1 MLQYAV
7 LIPFFPLAGFIILG
21 LLNKRLPKNLA
32 AVIGCGTLLIS
43 FGLALGVFM
52 NISGQTKEI
61 ELAPWINVGSFSA
74 SFTFLLD
81 PLSSI
86 FLMIITGVG
95 FLIHVY
101 SIGYMHDDEKH
112 NIFFA
117 YLNLFIFFMLVLVLG
132 SSYLLMFVGWEGV
145 GLCSYLLIGFWF
157 KNKSYNDAAKKAF
170 IMNRI
175 GDLGFLLGIILLFI
189 TFGSSD
195 YHTVFAKANGFA
207 SGNIIITTIT
217 LLLFVGAM
225 GKSAQIPLYTW
236 LPDAM
241 AGPTPVSALIHAA
254 TMVTAGIYMVARSGI
269 LYALSP
275 VSMLVVAIVGIVTA
289 VFAATIALTQND
301 IKKVLA
307 YSTVSQLGYMFLGLG
322 VGAFSASVFHV
333 MTHAFFKALLFLGAG
348 SVIHGLSGEQDIR
361 NMGGLRKKMP
371 ITFITFLLAT
381 LAISGLPPFS
391 GFFSKDEILGQAF
404 SSNMLFWVLGVIGSM
419 ITSFYMFRLLFL
431 TFYGTYR
438 GKIEKKEHEHEPA
451 HDTHTGIHESPKI
464 MTIPLIILAILST
477 IGGFVG
483 VPIVLGGSANFDK
496 FLEPVFHDAYAK
508 MLLTEH
514 SQILSEV
521 TLMVITVVAAL
532 LSIFV
537 AWNMYMRKKIVPAT
551 EGTKLPFF
559 TNLSYHKYYVDEIYN
574 ALITKPLDKLS
585 EFLKNIVDNKFI
597 DGIVNASGKLT
608 EWVSGLMRFV
618 QTGNVDFYLLAMVV
632 GIALIIFLKLM

>member
-1 MLQYAV
+1 MMQLAA
-7 LIPFFPLAGFIILG
+7 LIPFFPLAGFIIIG
-21 LLNKRLPKNLA
+21 LLNKRIPKNMA
-32 AVIGCGTLLIS
+32 AMFACAMLLIS
-43 FGLALGVFM
+43 FGLSLSVFM
-52 NISGQTKEI
+52 NISGHATEVQ
-61 ELAPWINVGSFSA
+61 LLPWINVGSFSA
-74 SFTFLLD
+74 SFNFLLD
-81 PLSSI
+81 PLSSV
-86 FLMIITGVG
+86 FLLIITGVG
-95 FLIHVY
+95 FLIHIY

-145 GLCSYLLIGFWF
+145 GLSSYLLIGFWF
-157 KNKSYNDAAKKAF
+157 KNNSYNNAAKKAF

-195 YHTVFAKANGFA
+195 YLTIFPKVQGFA
-207 SGNIIITTIT
+207 SGNAMITTIT
-217 LLLFVGAM
+217 LLLFVGAI

-269 LYALSP
+269 LYALAP
-275 VSMLVVAIVGIVTA
+275 VSMYVVALIGVVTA

-348 SVIHGLSGEQDIR
+348 SVIHGLAGEQDIR
-361 NMGGLRKKMP
+361 NMGGLRKKLP
-371 ITFITFLLAT
+371 VTFITFLLAT
-381 LAISGLPPFS
+381 LAISGIPPFS
-391 GFFSKDEILGQAF
+391 GFFSKDEILAHAF
-404 SSNMLFWVLGVIGSM
+404 ASNKIFWVLGVIGSM
-419 ITSFYMFRLLFL
+419 MTAFYMFRLLFL

-438 GKIEKKEHEHEPA
+438 GDEHKVHP
-451 HDTHTGIHESPKI
+451 HESPKV

-483 VPIVLGGSANFDK
+483 VPESLGGTSQISK
-496 FLEPVFHDAYAK
+496 FLDPVFQPAQTK
-508 MLLTEH
+508 MMMVEN
-514 SQILSEV
+514 SSSISEIA
-521 TLMVITVVAAL
+521 LMGITVAVVL
-532 LSIFV
+532 LSILL
-537 AWNMYMRKKIVPAT
+537 AWYMYVSRKRIPSP
-551 EGTKLPFF
+551 EGTKLPLL
-559 TNLSYHKYYVDEIYN
+559 TNVSYHKYYVDEIYN
-574 ALITKPLDKLS
+574 AVITKPLDTIS
-585 EFLKNIVDNKFI
+585 VFLKNILDNKLI
-597 DGIVNASGKLT
+597 DGIVNATGKFT
-608 EWVSGLMRFV
+608 EWVSSLMRFV
-618 QTGNVDFYLLAMVV
+618 QTGNVDFYLLAMVI
-632 GIALIIFLKLM
+632 GIACIIFFKLM

>member
-1 MLQYAV
+1 MMQFAA

-21 LLNKRLPKNLA
+21 LMNKRLSKNLA
-32 AVIGCGTLLIS
+32 AVLACGTLLIS
-43 FGLALGVFM
+43 FALALVVFI
-52 NISGQTKEI
+52 NISGQSTEI
-61 ELAPWINVGSFSA
+61 QLAPWINVGNFSA

-81 PLSSI
+81 PLSSV
-86 FLMIITGVG
+86 FLLIITGVG

-117 YLNLFIFFMLVLVLG
+117 YLNLFIFFMLVLVLA

-157 KNKSYNDAAKKAF
+157 KNKAYNDAAKKAF

-195 YHTVFAKANGFA
+195 YHTIFTKANGFM
-207 SGNIIITTIT
+207 SGDPMITTIT
-217 LLLFVGAM
+217 LLLFVGAI

-275 VSMLVVAIVGIVTA
+275 VTMYVVALVGVVTA

-333 MTHAFFKALLFLGAG
+333 MTHAFFKALLFLCAG
-348 SVIHGLSGEQDIR
+348 SVIHGLGGEQDIR
-361 NMGGLRKKMP
+361 NMGGLRKKLP
-371 ITFITFLLAT
+371 ITFITFLFAT
-381 LAISGLPPFS
+381 LAISGIPPFS
-391 GFFSKDEILGQAF
+391 GFFSKDEILAHAF
-404 SSNMLFWVLGVIGSM
+404 ASNKLFWALGLIGSM
-419 ITSFYMFRLLFL
+419 MTAFYMFRLLFL

-438 GKIEKKEHEHEPA
+438 GGEHKVHA
-451 HDTHTGIHESPKI
+451 HESPKV

-483 VPIVLGGSANFDK
+483 VPESLGGSSQISK
-496 FLEPVFHDAYAK
+496 FLDPVFHDAIKALP
-508 MLLTEH
+508 ME
-514 SQILSEV
+514 SPSGIPEIG
-521 TLMVITVVAAL
+521 LMGFTVIVVFA
-532 LSIFV
+532 SIFL
-537 AWNMYMRKKIVPAT
+537 AWYFYISRKRVPSA
-551 EGTKLPFF
+551 EGTKLPFL
-559 TNLSYHKYYVDEIYN
+559 TNLSYHKYYVDEIYS
-574 ALITKPLDKLS
+574 ALITKPLDKIS
-585 EFLKNIVDNKFI
+585 ELLKDVVDNKLI
-597 DGIVNASGKLT
+597 DGIVNASGKVT

-632 GIALIIFLKLM
+632 GIALIIFFKLM

>member
-1 MLQYAV
+1 MQFAA

-21 LLNKRLPKNLA
+21 LMNKRLSKNLA
-32 AVIGCGTLLIS
+32 AVLACGTLLIS
-43 FGLALGVFM
+43 FALALVVFI
-52 NISGQTKEI
+52 NISGQSTEI
-61 ELAPWINVGSFSA
+61 QLAPWINVGNFSA

-81 PLSSI
+81 PLSSV
-86 FLMIITGVG
+86 FLLIITGVG

-117 YLNLFIFFMLVLVLG
+117 YLNLFIFFMLVLVLA

-157 KNKSYNDAAKKAF
+157 KNKAYNDAAKKAF

-195 YHTVFAKANGFA
+195 YHTIFTKANGFM
-207 SGNIIITTIT
+207 SGDPMITTIT
-217 LLLFVGAM
+217 LLLFVGAI

-275 VSMLVVAIVGIVTA
+275 VTMYVVALVGVVTA

-333 MTHAFFKALLFLGAG
+333 MTHAFFKALLFLCAG
-348 SVIHGLSGEQDIR
+348 SVIHGLGGEQDIR
-361 NMGGLRKKMP
+361 NMGGLRKKLP

-381 LAISGLPPFS
+381 LAISGIPPFS
-391 GFFSKDEILGQAF
+391 GFFSKDEILAHAF
-404 SSNMLFWVLGVIGSM
+404 ASNKLFWALGLIGSM
-419 ITSFYMFRLLFL
+419 MTAFYMFRLLFL

-438 GKIEKKEHEHEPA
+438 GGEHKVHA
-451 HDTHTGIHESPKI
+451 HESPKV

-483 VPIVLGGSANFDK
+483 VPESLGGSSQISK
-496 FLEPVFHDAYAK
+496 FLDPVFHDAIKALP
-508 MLLTEH
+508 ME
-514 SQILSEV
+514 SPSGIPEIG
-521 TLMVITVVAAL
+521 LMGFTVIVVFA
-532 LSIFV
+532 SIFL
-537 AWNMYMRKKIVPAT
+537 AWYFYISRKRVPSA
-551 EGTKLPFF
+551 EGTKLPFL
-559 TNLSYHKYYVDEIYN
+559 TNLSYHKYYVDEIYS
-574 ALITKPLDKLS
+574 ALITKPLDKIS
-585 EFLKNIVDNKFI
+585 ELLKDVVDNKLI
-597 DGIVNASGKLT
+597 DGIVNASGKVT

-632 GIALIIFLKLM
+632 GIALIIFFKLM

>member
-1 MLQYAV
+1 MLQYAA

-21 LLNKRLPKNLA
+21 LLNKRLSKKLA
-32 AVIGCGTLLIS
+32 AIIACGMLLIS

-52 NISGQTKEI
+52 NISGKSQEVQ
-61 ELAPWINVGSFSA
+61 LAPWINVGSFSA

-157 KNKSYNDAAKKAF
+157 KNKAYNDAAKKGF

-195 YHTVFAKANGFA
+195 YHTVFTKANGLM
-207 SGNIIITTIT
+207 SGDAMITTIT

-275 VSMLVVAIVGIVTA
+275 ISMLVVAIIGIVTA

-361 NMGGLRKKMP
+361 RMGGLRKKMP
-371 ITFITFLLAT
+371 ITHITFLLAT
-381 LAISGLPPFS
+381 IAIAGIPPFS
-391 GFFSKDEILGQAF
+391 GFFSKDEILGHAF
-404 SSNMLFWVLGVIGSM
+404 SANTVFWVLGVIGSM
-419 ITSFYMFRLLFL
+419 MTSFYMFRLYFL
-431 TFYGTYR
+431 TFWGTYR
-438 GKIEKKEHEHEPA
+438 GDEHKVHA
-451 HDTHTGIHESPKI
+451 HESPKV
-464 MTIPLIILAILST
+464 MTIPLVILAILST
-477 IGGFVG
+477 IGGFIG
-483 VPIVLGGSANFDK
+483 VPASLGGSANFDK
-496 FLEPVFHDAYAK
+496 FLEPVFHDASAK
-508 MLLTEH
+508 MMLIEH
-514 SQILSEV
+514 SQSLSEIA
-521 TLMVITVVAAL
+521 LMCITVVAAL

-537 AWNMYMRKKIVPAT
+537 AWNMYMKKKMVPVS
-551 EGTKLPFF
+551 EGTRLPFF
-559 TNLSYHKYYVDEIYN
+559 QNLSYHKYYVDEIYN
-574 ALITKPLDKLS
+574 TLITKPLDWIS
-585 EFLKNIVDNKFI
+585 GFLGNIVDNKFI

-608 EWVSGLMRFV
+608 NWVSGLMRFV

>member
-1 MLQYAV
+1 MMQYAA
-7 LIPFFPLAGFIILG
+7 LIPFFPLAGFIIIG
-21 LLNKRLPKNLA
+21 LLNKRLPKNMA
-32 AVIGCGTLLIS
+32 ATFACAMLLIS
-43 FGLALGVFM
+43 FGLSLAIFM
-52 NISGQTKEI
+52 NISGQAVEVQ
-61 ELAPWINVGSFSA
+61 LAPWINVGSFSA
-74 SFTFLLD
+74 SFNFLLD

-117 YLNLFIFFMLVLVLG
+117 YLNLFIFFMLILVLA

-157 KNKSYNDAAKKAF
+157 KNKAYNDAAKKAF

-195 YHTVFAKANGFA
+195 YHTVFTKAQGFM
-207 SGNIIITTIT
+207 SGDGMITAIT

-275 VSMLVVAIVGIVTA
+275 ISMYVVALIGVVTA
-289 VFAATIALTQND
+289 VFAASIALTQND

-348 SVIHGLSGEQDIR
+348 SIIHGLAGEQDIR
-361 NMGGLRKKMP
+361 NMGGLRKKLP

-381 LAISGLPPFS
+381 LAISGIPPFS
-391 GFFSKDEILGQAF
+391 GFFSKDEILAHAF
-404 SSNMLFWVLGVIGSM
+404 ASNKLFWVLGVIGSM
-419 ITSFYMFRLLFL
+419 MTAFYMFRLLFL
-431 TFYGTYR
+431 TFFGTYR
-438 GKIEKKEHEHEPA
+438 GDEHKVHA
-451 HDTHTGIHESPKI
+451 HESPKV

-477 IGGFVG
+477 IGGLVG
-483 VPIVLGGSANFDK
+483 VPESLGGSSQISK
-496 FLEPVFHDAYAK
+496 FLDPVFQPAQAK
-508 MLLTEH
+508 MMMVEN
-514 SQILSEV
+514 SSSISEIA
-521 TLMVITVVAAL
+521 LMGITVAVVLA
-532 LSIFV
+532 SIFL
-537 AWNMYMRKKIVPAT
+537 AWYFYISRKQVPSP
-551 EGTKLPFF
+551 EGTKLPLF

-574 ALITKPLDKLS
+574 TLITKPLDKIS
-585 EFLKNIVDNKFI
+585 ELLKNIVDNKLI
-597 DGIVNASGKLT
+597 DGLVNASGKLT
-608 EWVSGLMRFV
+608 EWVSGLMKFV
-618 QTGNVDFYLLAMVV
+618 QTGNVDFYLLAMVIS
-632 GIALIIFLKLM
+632 IAFIIFFKLM

>member
-1 MLQYAV
+1 MLQFAA

-21 LLNKRLPKNLA
+21 LLNKQLPKNLA
-32 AVIGCGTLLIS
+32 AILACGMLLIS

-52 NISGQTKEI
+52 NISGQSQEVQ
-61 ELAPWINVGSFSA
+61 LAPWINVGTFSA

-112 NIFFA
+112 NVFFA
-117 YLNLFIFFMLVLVLG
+117 YLNLFVFFMLVLVMA

-157 KNKSYNDAAKKAF
+157 KNKAYNDAAKKAF

-195 YHTVFAKANGFA
+195 YHTIFSKA
-207 SGNIIITTIT
+207 SGFMSGDTMITAIT

-275 VSMLVVAIVGIVTA
+275 ISMFVVALVGVVTA

-348 SVIHGLSGEQDIR
+348 SVIHGLAGEQDIR
-361 NMGGLRKKMP
+361 NMGGLRKKLP
-371 ITFITFLLAT
+371 ITFITFLLGT
-381 LAISGLPPFS
+381 LAIAGIPPFS
-391 GFFSKDEILGQAF
+391 GFFSKDEILIHAY
-404 SSNMLFWVLGVIGSM
+404 SSNKFFWALGMIGSM
-419 ITSFYMFRLLFL
+419 MTAFYMFRLLFL

-438 GKIEKKEHEHEPA
+438 GDEHKVHA
-451 HDTHTGIHESPKI
+451 HESPKV

-483 VPIVLGGSANFDK
+483 VPESLGGTSQIGK
-496 FLEPVFHDAYAK
+496 FLDPVFHDAQAK
-508 MLLTEH
+508 MLMVEN
-514 SQILSEV
+514 SGGVSEMM
-521 TLMVITVVAAL
+521 LMGITIAVVLA
-532 LSIFV
+532 SIFLAWYMFVSRKNVPV
-537 AWNMYMRKKIVPAT
+537 A
-551 EGTKLPFF
+551 EGSKLPFF

-574 ALITKPLDKLS
+574 AVITKPLDKIS
-585 EFLKNIVDNKFI
+585 ELLKDIMENKVI
-597 DGIVNASGKLT
+597 DGLVNASGKVT

-618 QTGNVDFYLLAMVV
+618 QTGNVDFYLLAMVI
-632 GIALIIFLKLM
+632 GIACIIFFKLM